1 MPTTP
6 VPPSAH
12 HTGAAGLGIAAR
24 VTRFVIVWTVVG
36 ALLDELNDLRTG
48 RSGR

>member
-1 MPTTP
+1 MPTTSVHQP
-6 VPPSAH
+6 AH
-12 HTGAAGLGIAAR
+12 VTGAAGLTIAAR

-36 ALLDELNDLRTG
+36 ALLEELSDLRAG